1 MGSGHCG
8 ASTEVKEVKLTSL
21 TSVDTELNIYE
32 SKVMALIAI
41 DK

>member
-8 ASTEVKEVKLTSL
+8 ASAEVKEVKLTFL